1 MASVSVSHLVLFIAA
16 LLVAVSVT
24 GAMTGSVADISESLE
39 EQSLDT
45 SQRIDTDV
53 TVISDPGSDAVY
65 DDGNG
70 TVTVLVKNT
79 GRNTLSAD
87 PERYDVLLD
96 GRYVPANR
104 TSATVLDGERWEPGN
119 VLRLEIDA
127 SLASGEHRAVVI
139 VNGDEATLRFA
150 T

>member
-1 MASVSVSHLVLFIAA
+1 VASVSVSHLVLFIAA

-65 DDGNG
+65 DGSG

-79 GRNTLSAD
+79 GRNTLPTDS
-87 PERYDVLLD
+87 ERYDVLLD
-96 GRYVPANR
+96 GQYVPANR

-119 VLRLEIDA
+119 VLRLDIDK
-127 SLASGEHRAVVI
+127 SLTSGEHRAVVI